1 MRRRI
6 ATLAALAVFSARLAA
21 DVRVTSTTSVE
32 GPFAGMVG
40 GLMPRM
46 VMHIKGTKARADV
59 EVGGQTMSS
68 ITDLAS
74 KQVTILNSA
83 TKTAQVLTVGS
94 IPGLPEGTPPP
105 VLPEIESSFK
115 PTGKTQVIAG
125 TTCEEV
131 EVRFAISTAKA
142 AASAPAE
149 AGDMMKN
156 LRLVLNGTMWVGK
169 SGPGVAE
176 YLAFTSSA
184 AKQGAAALMNSF
196 PGGGGNGLDRLIEV
210 FSGAGGMPYLTE
222 LALTIEGNEQLA
234 AFLKQQGPI
243 KVTNKVVDVSTDP
256 IPDDVFRVPEGYQI
270 KQ

>member
-6 ATLAALAVFSARLAA
+6 ATLAALALFSTPLAA
-21 DVRVTSTTSVE
+21 DVRITSTTAVE

-40 GLMPRM
+40 GMMPRM

-74 KQVTILNSA
+74 KQVTILNAA

-94 IPGLPEGTPPP
+94 TPVAGASAA

-125 TTCEEV
+125 TTCDEV
-131 EVRFAISTAKA
+131 EVRLAISTAKA

-149 AGDMMKN
+149 AGAMMKN
-156 LRLVLNGTMWVGK
+156 LRVVLNGTMWVGK

-184 AKQGAAALMNSF
+184 ARQGAAALMSSF
-196 PGGGGNGLDRLIEV
+196 PGAGGNGLDRLMEA

-234 AFLKQQGPI
+234 AFLKQQAPI
-243 KVTNKVVDVSTDP
+243 KVTTKVVDVSTDP
-256 IPDDVFRVPEGYQI
+256 IPDDLFRVPEGYQI
-270 KQ
+270 KQQ